1 MRLTAAVNEWLRTRL
16 DRMPK
21 RVYVRCV
28 VGAEVVI
35 GANAEHA
42 TKPLPATRPRMR
54 ARHQERFQNRRKRS
68 GSENALPSVLSR
80 SLPAL
85 PPPLRNELA
94 AAGVLGGVA
103 VGAGG
108 SPDTGSARS
117 GSRCAIR
124 SLLRSSVTGHGGGR
138 TAQSNLL
145 LVRSS
150 VLAPSS
156 GRRGKS

>member
-16 DRMPK
+16 DSTPK

-28 VGAEVVI
+28 GGAEVVI

-42 TKPLPATRPRMR
+42 THGTAHAST
-54 ARHQERFQNRRKRS
+54 EREHFVKCPPN
-68 GSENALPSVLSR
+68 VLSR

-124 SLLRSSVTGHGGGR
+124 SLLRSSVTGHGTRRGPYCTISFIAR
-138 TAQSNLL
+138 EV
-145 LVRSS
+145 VRSRS
-150 VLAPSS
+150 LERPPGPGGES
-156 GRRGKS
+156 